1 MPHEDTLATIP
12 LFAGLERSGL
22 SRLAKLATQRTYRAG
37 ETIVSEGEQAVAFYM
52 VVSGKVEV
60 VKGGAKLAELG
71 PSEFFGDMALLDGF
85 PRVAT
90 VRAVED
96 TECLMLTRWD
106 FSAELH
112 GSPDIAIAMLS
123 VLSKRIRELE
133 GEHVRW

>member
-1 MPHEDTLATIP
+1 
-12 LFAGLERSGL
+12 
-22 SRLAKLATQRTYRAG
+22 
-37 ETIVSEGEQAVAFYM
+37 
-52 VVSGKVEV
+52 
-60 VKGGAKLAELG
+60 
-71 PSEFFGDMALLDGF
+71 MALLDGF

-90 VRAVED
+90 VTALEE

-112 GSPDIAIAMLS
+112 SNPHIALAMLP